1 MTHDQ
6 PDAPT
11 WRFDHLNVSAGGRQ
25 VLDGFFGDIMG
36 LRPGYRPPFPFPG
49 AWLYAG
55 DQAVIHAVD
64 DARLDAQAGDLQVGH
79 IAFRSDGPAAPVIE
93 QLRNSPYPFRVA
105 RVPADST
112 LQIFVMLPG
121 GLVIELDMPDDGAA
135 GDYQYGT
142 GQTAPAQ
149 RDFKPR

>member
-1 MTHDQ
+1 MSDEGTTR
-6 PDAPT
+6 PT
-11 WRFDHLNVSAGGRQ
+11 WRFDHLNVSAGSHKA
-25 VLDGFFGDIMG
+25 LDGFFGDIMG

-64 DARLDAQAGDLQVGH
+64 DARLDADAGALQVGH
-79 IAFRSDGPAAPVIE
+79 LAFRSDGPAAPVIA
-93 QLRNSPYPFRVA
+93 QLRESPWPFRVA
-105 RVPADST
+105 RVPADNT

-135 GDYQYGT
+135 GDYAYGAT
-142 GQTAPAQ
+142 QAAPGQG
-149 RDFKPR
+149 DFRR